1 MITDEEKKEYE
12 KKANEWH
19 EQLFEHAKSIVADV
33 RTDQGSTPGHSSILT
48 VERSSEN
55 WLPTVSE
62 LKLLIQLP
70 GFIGRKFRITMPL
83 ITDIFW
89 LKVYILNRC
98 FNDEVLV
105 FFPAQLQIRLKLNLI
120 SCSLKG
126 FGRMSFGND
135 CFV

>member
-1 MITDEEKKEYE
+1 MTTDEEKKEYE

-33 RTDQGSTPGHSSILT
+33 RTDRGSTPDQSSILT

-70 GFIGRKFRITMPL
+70 GLIGRKFRIKMPL

-89 LKVYILNRC
+89 LKVHIQNQC
-98 FNDEVLV
+98 FNDKVLV
-105 FFPAQLQIRLKLNLI
+105 FFSA
-120 SCSLKG
+120 
-126 FGRMSFGND
+126 
-135 CFV
+135 